1 MKKSLGKLITLL
13 LLQTI
18 LHANPLAS
26 YKLYSNKT
34 EASLKE
40 PIEIKFIAKQ
50 KDHTDNMFFLL
61 EPKKSPDYDIKLL
74 EKVSN
79 DKRDHN
85 SETTFVYV
93 LFPLKAKKIEV
104 NFNFIVQTASD
115 KALKQSYVDDHDGGK
130 AVQMKNTKVKVEPLH
145 INIKEIPQD
154 VDLVGEFTLESI
166 CDKAKIAEY
175 DNVNIIYTLKGTG
188 YKIDK
193 TALLKDIA
201 NVHQFS
207 DVHDEYSKLTKDGY
221 ASKKTYTYALSSKE
235 NFSIPDLQLKAYS
248 LKNHQVYTLSAPSY
262 SIEVNKI
269 NPKTL
274 LDGIESPT
282 SKKLFRSEDIK
293 EFFIYLIIFLS
304 GFISAKFTNISFKNG
319 KKNDK
324 FQDIRKTK
332 SSKELILILINK
344 YQNYNIKSFVDEL
357 EKAEY
362 EQSSQSF
369 SELKREVLK
378 HLSSK

>member
-1 MKKSLGKLITLL
+1 MKKSLGKLILLL
-13 LLQTI
+13 LLQTF

-26 YKLYSNKT
+26 YKLFANKT

-61 EPKKSPDYDIKLL
+61 EPKKSPDYEIKLL
-74 EKVSN
+74 EKTSN
-79 DKRDHN
+79 DKKDHN
-85 SETTFVYV
+85 SETTFVYIV
-93 LFPLKAKKIEV
+93 FPLKVKKIKV
-104 NFNFIVQTASD
+104 DFDFTVQTASD

-130 AVQMKNTKVKVEPLH
+130 AVQMKDSKVKINPLL

-154 VDLVGEFTLESI
+154 VDLVGDFTLESK
-166 CDKAKIAEY
+166 CDKTKIAEY

-193 TALLKDIA
+193 PALLKEIA

-207 DVHDEYSKLTKDGY
+207 DVHDEYSKLTKKGFD
-221 ASKKTYTYALSSKE
+221 SKKIYTYALSAKD
-235 NFSIPDLQLKAYS
+235 NFQIPAIQLKVYS
-248 LKNHQVYTLSAPSY
+248 LKKHQVYTLTAPSY
-262 SIEVNKI
+262 SIEVTKI

-274 LDGIESPT
+274 LDKTDSPI
-282 SKKLFRSEDIK
+282 SQKLFKGENIK
-293 EFFIYLIIFLS
+293 EFFIYIVIFLS
-304 GFISAKFTNISFKNG
+304 GFISAKFTNISFKNR
-319 KKNDK
+319 KKSNR
-324 FQDIRKTK
+324 FEDIRKTE
-332 SSKELILILINK
+332 SSKELILVLISK

-362 EQSSQSF
+362 ENSSKSF
-369 SELKREVLK
+369 DELKKEVLK
-378 HLSSK
+378 YLSFK